1 MFLELFVNALI
12 AGVLLGGFYA
22 VASIGVT
29 ISFGMLDIVNI
40 AHPAFMLLG
49 AFCVLTLNSF
59 GVDPLVGA
67 LVLIPFAVLLG
78 ACLYQLYYLAF
89 ERRGEEAVEG
99 LAFFF
104 GILFIVEVG
113 LTMTF
118 GVDYRFVSAPYTETV
133 VSIGFVT
140 VSWRLLIGFIV
151 ACLTLGT
158 LQYVAKHSY
167 LGRATLAVA
176 QDPSALR
183 LLGANP
189 TAVKRA
195 AFGASMATAFI
206 AGAVLVIIQPIEPS
220 MGREYIGRVFAIC
233 VLGGMTSVSG
243 TLLAAIAMGVIE
255 SMTLTFMGPSWAP
268 AVAFSILLI
277 VLAVR
282 PAGLLVR

>member
-1 MFLELFVNALI
+1 MFLELFVNALV
-12 AGVLLGGFYA
+12 AGVMLGGFYA
-22 VASIGVT
+22 AASIGVT

-59 GVDPLVGA
+59 GLDPLIAAVI
-67 LVLIPFAVLLG
+67 LIPFAMVLG
-78 ACLYQLYYLAF
+78 ACLYQFYYLAF

-104 GILFIVEVG
+104 GVLFIVEVG
-113 LTMTF
+113 LTMVF
-118 GVDYRFVSAPYTETV
+118 GVDYRFVSAPYTESV

-140 VSWRLLIGFIV
+140 VPWRLLIGFLV

-158 LQYVAKHSY
+158 LQFVAGHSY

-176 QDPSALR
+176 QDPAALKFM
-183 LLGANP
+183 GADP
-189 TAVKRA
+189 VAVKRG
-195 AFGASMATAFI
+195 AFGVSMATAFI
-206 AGAVLVIIQPIEPS
+206 AGALLVIIQPIEPS

-243 TLLAAIAMGVIE
+243 TLLAAVAMGVVE
-255 SMTLTFMGPSWAP
+255 SMTLTFIGPSWAP
-268 AVAFSILLI
+268 AVAFSVLLI

-282 PAGLLVR
+282 PAGILAR